1 MLYEKIDELE
11 DAENHQAEPEIH
23 QRAKVKLEALVARR
37 RRQVWHGG
45 KIEGVADDDDDQIT
59 QPVSRRGLHRSDFAP
74 SGAAVFGEQLF
85 AAPGVQRPAEPSR
98 YNIKHGIPMP
108 TSNLTLTSEVKYL
121 KGVGPARAEVLAS
134 RGISTVEE
142 LLYYTPFRYEDRT
155 RLTRVHDLIPGQ
167 TTTIFA
173 KVMTCGLIRTR
184 RGTFIFDLAAADP
197 GGPGGIIRC
206 KWFHAAYLQRQ
217 RVFRQGQNVF
227 FYGKVER
234 DPFGTGNLQMIQPQ
248 FEIVPD
254 SEADDRGSLEVGRV
268 VPIYESLGKLGPRV
282 LRRLMATALEAVGDR
297 IPDHLPAAVVRK
309 NKLMDCARA
318 VRLTHFPEKGERLEE
333 LSRFRTPAQV
343 RMIFEEFFNV
353 GAGLA
358 LRRRKAKAVQ
368 GIEFQVRDTVRA
380 AIKKVLPFHPTA
392 AQKRVL
398 KEIVDDMR
406 SPRPMNRLLQGDVGS
421 GKTIVAVQAALVA
434 LDNGYQVALMAPTE
448 ILATQHYFYIKELL
462 APLPYHVDLLI
473 SARRARAKAD
483 LKERI
488 ATGAVNLVVG
498 THALIEEDVQFARLG
513 LAVVDEQ
520 HRFGVLQRHKLI
532 RKGRAPDVLVMT
544 ATPIP
549 RTLALTLYGD
559 LDFSVIDELPPHRTP
574 IETRL
579 VGESGRQDAFD
590 FVRAKVRAGGQ
601 AYVVY
606 PVIEEAVRPDIRTA
620 VRMFEQL
627 SRNVFP
633 EFRVALLHG
642 RLPSEEKES
651 VMQRFKRGEVQILV
665 STTVIEVGVDVAN
678 ATVMLIEHADGFGL
692 SQLHQL
698 RGRIGRGSA
707 QSYCLLMAGE
717 SPGEVADER
726 LRTMRETTDG
736 FRIAEIDLKLRGP
749 GEFFGTRQWGI
760 PAFRIANLLR
770 DQEILEWAKRQ
781 AADFI
786 EHPMSREEL
795 DAYVCFLRKEWTLRY
810 GLAGVA

>member
-1 MLYEKIDELE
+1 
-11 DAENHQAEPEIH
+11 
-23 QRAKVKLEALVARR
+23 
-37 RRQVWHGG
+37 
-45 KIEGVADDDDDQIT
+45 
-59 QPVSRRGLHRSDFAP
+59 
-74 SGAAVFGEQLF
+74 
-85 AAPGVQRPAEPSR
+85 
-98 YNIKHGIPMP
+98 MP
-108 TSNLTLTSEVKYL
+108 PSNLTLNSEVKYL

-134 RGISTVEE
+134 RGISSIGD

-155 RLTRVHDLIPGQ
+155 RLTRIHDLLPGQ
-167 TTTIFA
+167 MATVFA
-173 KVMTCGLIRTR
+173 KVLTCGLMRTR
-184 RGTFIFDLAAADP
+184 RGTFIFDLAGTDQS
-197 GGPGGIIRC
+197 GPGGIIRC

-217 RVFRQGQNVF
+217 RVFRQGQKVF

-248 FEIVPD
+248 FEILPE
-254 SEADDRGSLEVGRV
+254 SEAGDRNSLEVGRV

-282 LRRLMATALEAVGDR
+282 LRRLISAALGAVGDQ
-297 IPDHLPAAVVRK
+297 IPDHLPPSVLRK
-309 NKLMDCARA
+309 NKLMEGARA
-318 VRLTHFPEKGERLEE
+318 VRLTHFPEKHENLEE
-333 LSRFRTPAQV
+333 LSHFRTPAQV

-358 LRRRKAKAVQ
+358 LRRRKAKAAP
-368 GIEFQVRDTVRA
+368 GIEFQVRNTVRE
-380 AIKKVLPFHPTA
+380 AIKRVLPFHPTA

-421 GKTIVAVQAALVA
+421 GKTIVAVQAALLA

-462 APLPYHVDLLI
+462 APLPYQVDLLI

-488 ATGAVNLVVG
+488 AAGSVNLVVG

-520 HRFGVLQRHKLI
+520 HRFGVLQRFKFI
-532 RKGRAPDVLVMT
+532 RKGAMPDVLVMT

-559 LDFSVIDELPPHRTP
+559 LDFSVIDELPPNRTP

-579 VGESGRQDAFD
+579 VAESGREEAFD
-590 FVRAKVRAGGQ
+590 FIRAKVRGGGQ

-642 RLPSEEKES
+642 RLPSEEKEG

-707 QSYCLLMAGE
+707 QSYCLLMAGG
-717 SPGEVADER
+717 SPNEVADER
-726 LRTMRETTDG
+726 LRTMCETTDG

-760 PAFRIANLLR
+760 PTFRIANLLR
-770 DQEILEWAKRQ
+770 DQEILEWAKRE

-786 EHPMSREEL
+786 EHPASADEL
-795 DAYVCFLRKEWTLRY
+795 NAYVAFLRQEWPRRY